1 MNRHLVS
8 VLWKRSIE
16 AVLLIVTMKFFNNF
30 NKLDVGTYTKHN
42 FTNELRKCNSSH
54 KSSL

>member
-16 AVLLIVTMKFFNNF
+16 AVLLIVTMKFFNNSNIISISKLQKYS
-30 NKLDVGTYTKHN
+30 NKTKS
-42 FTNELRKCNSSH
+42 FRTLIQLEM
-54 KSSL
+54 